1 MARWIEKYR
10 SILDFTLSSLVRRK
24 GKNLSLLVVYVL
36 VVFMLGSA
44 MFLTEAMKREASLV
58 LKGAPEMVIQR
69 LLQGRYDPIPMSYL
83 EKIRGIRGVISA
95 EPRLW
100 GYIYDSAIG
109 ANYTL
114 MVPRNVALPSGE
126 IMIGN
131 GISRRRMIYS
141 KDMMSFNL
149 SNGSSRVFTVR
160 DVISP
165 ESELVSADLVL
176 LSEGDFREIFELPS
190 THATDLVVKIR
201 NPKELVTVAKKV
213 MELLPDTRPIIRD
226 EMVRTYD
233 SVFDWRG
240 GIVTVLL
247 MMALLAFVILA
258 WEKASGLSADEK
270 REIGILKA
278 IGWETSDVI
287 AVKAYEGLLIS
298 FFSFTVGILLAYGHV
313 FFFSAALFAP
323 AMKGWSVLYPDFRI
337 TPFVDPYQV
346 AVLFFLTVVPYT
358 VATIVPSW
366 RAAIVDP
373 DSVMRS

>member
-1 MARWIEKYR
+1 MASWIEKYR

-24 GKNLSLLVVYVL
+24 GKNLSLFAVYAL

-58 LKGAPEMVIQR
+58 LKDAPEMVVQR
-69 LLQGRYDPIPMSYL
+69 LLQGRYDPIPVSYL
-83 EKIRGIRGVISA
+83 EKIRKIRGVISA
-95 EPRLW
+95 EARLW
-100 GYIYDSAIG
+100 GYVYDSVIG
-109 ANYTL
+109 ANYTF
-114 MVPRNVALPSGE
+114 MVPRNVSLPPEE

-131 GISRRRMIYS
+131 GVSRSRMIYRG
-141 KDMMSFNL
+141 DMISFNL
-149 SNGSSRVFTVR
+149 HDGSFRVFTVK

-176 LSEGDFREIFELPS
+176 LSEVDFREIFGLSS

-201 NPKELVTVAKKV
+201 NPKELTTIAKKV
-213 MELLPDTRPIIRD
+213 TELLPDTRPIIRD

-240 GIVTVLL
+240 GIVIILL
-247 MMALLAFVILA
+247 MMSLLSFVILA

-270 REIGILKA
+270 REIGVLKA

-287 AVKAYEGLLIS
+287 AVKAYEGMLVS
-298 FFSFTVGILLAYGHV
+298 FFSFTVGVLLAYGHV
-313 FFFSAALFAP
+313 FFFSARLFAP
-323 AMKGWSVLYPDFRI
+323 ALKGWSVLYPDFRI
-337 TPFVDPYQV
+337 TPLIDPYQV
-346 AVLFFLTVVPYT
+346 VVLFFLTVVPYT